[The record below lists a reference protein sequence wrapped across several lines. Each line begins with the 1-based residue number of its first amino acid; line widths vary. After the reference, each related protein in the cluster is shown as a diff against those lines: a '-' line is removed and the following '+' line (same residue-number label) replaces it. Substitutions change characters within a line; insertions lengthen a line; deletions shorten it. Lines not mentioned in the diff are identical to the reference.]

1 MASIFESASF
11 PFLIETTSHC
21 IALSRP
27 VLSLWWRSLTTPDG
41 RRRWRR
47 CINASQVTR
56 VNQNPA
62 SLYYHYEI
70 KLSRARIAPVAQ
82 GKWIGNFDILRT
94 MNEKF
99 EFGYPGASSTCQE
112 GSDVNTSMPPGDGLD
127 ELTEKKGLLVNLRVL
142 WSDMIFTTSPGVHQ
156 DYPGDGLS

>member
-27 VLSLWWRSLTTPDG
+27 VLSLWSRSLTTPDG

-56 VNQNPA
+56 ENRNPS

-112 GSDVNTSMPPGDGLD
+112 GQMLIQVCHQVMVWTNLLKKRGSLSICAFSGL
-127 ELTEKKGLLVNLRVL
+127 
-142 WSDMIFTTSPGVHQ
+142 I
-156 DYPGDGLS
+156 